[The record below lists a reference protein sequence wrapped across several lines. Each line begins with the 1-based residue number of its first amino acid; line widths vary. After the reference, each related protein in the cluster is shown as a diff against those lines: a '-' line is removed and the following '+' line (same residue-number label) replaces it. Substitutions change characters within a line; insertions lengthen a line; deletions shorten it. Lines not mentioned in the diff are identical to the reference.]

1 MSPRG
6 GEAKL
11 RGHVLGSARRGTG
24 GLAWAG
30 LMVALGGCQATLQTG
45 LPEAQANDVLIA
57 LDGRGIHATKES
69 EPGGGEGASF
79 AVRVAPDDVAAALAV
94 LRQEDLP
101 RAPDPGMHDVFGAG
115 SLVPTATEERARLA
129 SALGGELSRS
139 LEAVEGVLDARVHVA
154 LPDVDTLR
162 LEGPVPRPRASV
174 LLRHRGPASP
184 LSPGDVRQL
193 VAGAVQGMEPADVAV
208 VALPVPAAPVT
219 QAHVTGLGPFT
230 VARRSVAGLQTL
242 LAVLLCTNVLL
253 AAGLA
258 FAFARGR
265 RGLPPPRD
273 DANTPPGR

>member
-1 MSPRG
+1 MLQIAPRAVSKLG
-6 GEAKL
+6 QVAVVPARLFFDAGDALAADVGEASGCVVPVRIKL
-11 RGHVLGSARRGTG
+11 CCAVAHQILKRG
-24 GLAWAG
+24 
-30 LMVALGGCQATLQTG
+30 
-45 LPEAQANDVLIA
+45 
-57 LDGRGIHATKES
+57 
-69 EPGGGEGASF
+69 
-79 AVRVAPDDVAAALAV
+79 AALLYV
-94 LRQEDLP
+94 LTERVRAFFGGVGDLP
-101 RAPDPGMHDVFGAG
+101 KQAVDLALEVGA
-115 SLVPTATEERARLA
+115 
-129 SALGGELSRS
+129 
-139 LEAVEGVLDARVHVA
+139 GVLDARVHVA